1 MSADQPGL
9 GEQALSKAAEMGLSS
24 QLDEVE
30 ELNVD
35 IRTNPIQL
43 MQGELESVS
52 IEGKGLVM
60 QEELRTEKLQMQVG
74 NIAINPLSAAFG
86 KIELSHPTQAETKV
100 VLTEQDI
107 DSAFNSDFLQ
117 EKLQNMEV
125 NLQGQPVT
133 VDTQKVEFSLPDRD
147 KFRLDAT
154 FYLRETGET
163 KKTAFT
169 AVPEIVSSGNR
180 ISIEQVEY
188 KEGQEISPELTE
200 ALLDKSSELLDFSNF
215 ELKGMSLRLKNLDV
229 QPRNLIVEAEAYIR
243 DFPSS

>member
-1 MSADQPGL
+1 MSVDQPGL

-107 DSAFNSDFLQ
+107 DRAFNSDFLR

-125 NLQGQPVT
+125 NVQGQPVT

-147 KFRLDAT
+147 KFSLDAT

-169 AVPEIVSSGNR
+169 AVPEIASGGNR
-180 ISIEQVEY
+180 ISLEQVEY
-188 KEGQEISPELTE
+188 KDGQEISPELTE

-229 QPRNLIVEAEAYIR
+229 QPGNLIVEAEAYIR